1 VRKIFKFLATFVLIS
16 WTAGSVAFAAQVQAT
31 RTDEP
36 IRIDGVLGEDIWQT
50 AIVAPPL
57 IQDEP
62 NEGAEPSQSSEI
74 RILYDERALYVGARL
89 YDSSPDSIVARLGR
103 RDSDWNTDLFLIG
116 LSPFNDKRT
125 AYFFGLSAAGAIFD
139 GRFYNDDWQDNT
151 WDGVWEGAVQRD
163 RHGWTAEMRIPFSQL
178 RFKKSD
184 DYTWGV
190 ALYRKI
196 QRRKEEDLSF
206 ITPRNESGMVSRFI
220 DLVGIK
226 DIDARR
232 KAEIM
237 PYLRGKGEYLD
248 VEPQDPFN
256 DGSRYFADAGA
267 DLKIGVGN
275 NLTID
280 GTINPDFGQ
289 VEVDPAVI
297 NLSDVETYFDEKRP
311 FFIEGSDIFNF
322 GYGGSNNYWN
332 MNFSTPNLFYS
343 RRIGRAPQRDLSEY
357 DYTDV
362 PEGARIISAGKLT
375 GKIGDNW
382 NIGLLNALTAR
393 EFARVSPN
401 DLDSQTE
408 AEPLTNYT
416 VLRTQKEFQ
425 GGRHGLGIIS
435 TATRRFFKDEDIA
448 DYLGSNSLV
457 VGVDGWTFLDTAK
470 TWVIAGW
477 GGLSNI
483 EGNQTYMSA
492 IQKNSIHYLQRPDVD
507 HLGVD
512 STATSLTGFATRLNL
527 NKQKGNVIFN
537 AAFGLIDPKFDVND
551 LGYLSRGD
559 IVNYHIGAGY
569 RWTKPTNYYRTLQF
583 ILAHTMGA
591 DCGGNLTNNGI
602 MTFGYVQFPNY
613 YWIDYGGGYFFET
626 YDSRLTR
633 GGPLAIAPTG
643 VWGQL
648 EMSTDERKPL
658 VFELYY
664 EASGND
670 SASISHYLETG
681 INWKI
686 ADNLIFEFSPSISIN
701 ENYAQYVDVFD
712 DPYADLTYDK
722 RYVFA
727 KMYQKTVSASLRLDW
742 TFTPR
747 LTLQLYAQPL
757 YAAGDFKQFKELARP
772 KSYRFNVYGES
783 GSTISSDLKVDPDGS
798 GPASEFSIDNPNF
811 NTYSFR
817 SSTVLRWE
825 FSPGS
830 ALYLVWTHNRY
841 ENDDHADFD
850 LSRSVSRIR
859 KIEPDNIF
867 MVKATYWFNI

>member
-1 VRKIFKFLATFVLIS
+1 MLILMS
-16 WTAGSVAFAAQVQAT
+16 WTSGNGALIAQVQAT

-36 IRIDGVLGEDIWQT
+36 IRIDGVLSEAIWQT
-50 AIVAPPL
+50 AVPAPPL

-62 NEGAEPSQSSEI
+62 NQGVQPSQPSDI
-74 RILYDERALYVGARL
+74 WILYNDQALYIGARL
-89 YDSSPDSIVARLGR
+89 FDAAPDSIIARLGR
-103 RDSDWNTDLFLIG
+103 RDSDWNTDIFLISV
-116 LSPFNDKRT
+116 SPFNDKRT
-125 AYFFGLSAAGAIFD
+125 AYFFGLSAAGTIFD
-139 GRFYNDDWQDNT
+139 GRFYNDNWQDNT
-151 WDGVWEGAVQRD
+151 WDGVWEGAVQRNQE
-163 RHGWTAEMRIPFSQL
+163 GWAAEMRIPFSQL

-184 DYTWGV
+184 NYVWGV
-190 ALYRKI
+190 GLYRRI
-196 QRRKEEDLSF
+196 QRRNEEDMSF
-206 ITPRNESGMVSRFI
+206 VTPRNESGLVSRFI

-232 KAEIM
+232 KVEIL
-237 PYLRGKGEYLD
+237 PYIRGKGEYLA
-248 VEPQDPFN
+248 VESEDPFN
-256 DGSRYFADAGA
+256 DGSRYFAGAGA
-267 DLKIGVGN
+267 DFKIGVGN

-297 NLSDVETYFDEKRP
+297 NLSDVETYFEEKRP

-322 GYGGSNNYWN
+322 GYGGSINYWN
-332 MNFSTPNLFYS
+332 VNFSTPSLFYS
-343 RRIGRAPQRDLSEY
+343 RRIGRAPQRDLSDY
-357 DYTDV
+357 DYTDM
-362 PEGARIISAGKLT
+362 PEGTRIISAGKLT

-393 EFARVSPN
+393 EFAKVSP
-401 DLDSQTE
+401 DGLDSKVE
-408 AEPLTNYT
+408 SEPLTNFT

-425 GGRHGLGIIS
+425 AGRHGLGIMS
-435 TATRRFFKDEDIA
+435 TTTERFFKDENIA
-448 DYLGSNSLV
+448 DYLNSQSLV
-457 VGVDGWTFLDTAK
+457 IGLDGWTFLDTGK

-477 GGLSNI
+477 GGLSTI
-483 EGNQTYMSA
+483 EGNRTCLAA
-492 IQKNSIHYLQRPDVD
+492 IQNNSVHYLQRPDVD

-512 STATSLTGFATRLNL
+512 STATKLTGFATRLNL

-569 RWTKPTNYYRTLQF
+569 RWSEPTKFYRILQF
-583 ILAHTMGA
+583 ILAHTMGM

-602 MTFGYVQFPNY
+602 MHFGYVQFPNY
-613 YWIDYGGGYFFET
+613 YWIDYGSGYFFET

-643 VWGQL
+643 AWGYVNA
-648 EMSTDERKPL
+648 STDARKPL

-670 SASISHYLETG
+670 TASVSHYLSTE

-686 ADNLIFEFSPSISIN
+686 ADNLIFEFEPSISIN
-701 ENYAQYVDVFD
+701 SNYAQYVNTFD
-712 DPYADLTYDK
+712 DPYADITYGK

-727 KMYQKTVSASLRLDW
+727 KMDQKTVSASLRLDW

-757 YAAGDFKQFKELARP
+757 YAAGNFKQFKELARP
-772 KSYRFNVYGES
+772 KSYQFNVYGGG
-783 GSTISSDLKVDPDGS
+783 GSTITADLKVDPDGS
-798 GPASEFSIDNPNF
+798 GPASEFSIDDPNF

-830 ALYLVWTHNRY
+830 ALYLVYTHNRY
-841 ENDDHADFD
+841 EDDDRADFD
-850 LSRSVSRIR
+850 LNRSLGRIR
-859 KIEPDNIF
+859 KIKPDNIF

>member
-1 VRKIFKFLATFVLIS
+1 MRKIFKFLVACVLIS

-196 QRRKEEDLSF
+196 QRRKEEDFSF

-477 GGLSNI
+477 SGLSNI

-512 STATSLTGFATRLNL
+512 STATSLTGFATRLN
-527 NKQKGNVIFN
+527 
-537 AAFGLIDPKFDVND
+537 
-551 LGYLSRGD
+551 
-559 IVNYHIGAGY
+559 
-569 RWTKPTNYYRTLQF
+569 
-583 ILAHTMGA
+583 
-591 DCGGNLTNNGI
+591 
-602 MTFGYVQFPNY
+602 
-613 YWIDYGGGYFFET
+613 
-626 YDSRLTR
+626 
-633 GGPLAIAPTG
+633 
-643 VWGQL
+643 
-648 EMSTDERKPL
+648 
-658 VFELYY
+658 
-664 EASGND
+664 
-670 SASISHYLETG
+670 
-681 INWKI
+681 
-686 ADNLIFEFSPSISIN
+686 
-701 ENYAQYVDVFD
+701 
-712 DPYADLTYDK
+712 
-722 RYVFA
+722 
-727 KMYQKTVSASLRLDW
+727 
-742 TFTPR
+742 
-747 LTLQLYAQPL
+747 
-757 YAAGDFKQFKELARP
+757 
-772 KSYRFNVYGES
+772 
-783 GSTISSDLKVDPDGS
+783 
-798 GPASEFSIDNPNF
+798 
-811 NTYSFR
+811 
-817 SSTVLRWE
+817 
-825 FSPGS
+825 
-830 ALYLVWTHNRY
+830 
-841 ENDDHADFD
+841 
-850 LSRSVSRIR
+850 
-859 KIEPDNIF
+859 
-867 MVKATYWFNI
+867 